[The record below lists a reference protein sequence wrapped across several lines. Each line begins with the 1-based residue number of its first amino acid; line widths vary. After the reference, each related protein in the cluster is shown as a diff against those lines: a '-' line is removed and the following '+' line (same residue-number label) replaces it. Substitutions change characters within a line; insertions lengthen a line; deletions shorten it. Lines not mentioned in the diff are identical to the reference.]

1 VLRYAAPVI
10 LISILLASASAA
22 YGHGLGAD
30 QSLPVAIGNRQVAV
44 QAAINPSSF
53 EEAAAGSRP
62 VFTAR
67 AFEPSSNSTISDLD
81 YDIKVDHNGAVLLD
95 QKFHSGDGLVIANLV
110 PDAGASGAQVNGK
123 PAGGRVEV
131 GKGNPATITSKIL
144 SDGGLYHVAVTLEK
158 SSAGLQLDG
167 DKKFDLYISISKKQ
181 DFVVQTPEG
190 AQKMSTT
197 TYYADVTD
205 LAFNNGT
212 LTFAMPF
219 DWRPEYVSQ
228 VPLVHMEVQFPKAVK
243 ELQVNGYSGSVNGVA
258 LPADAILVDDY
269 SFEDSRVVHFV
280 LNSDRLSSLA
290 QKVKGDSMVFALA
303 PADKPKFPLD
313 IMSTTEKY
321 MWELS
326 WGPEVIQTGTPTTFV
341 MNIQDPKVADL
352 VRNASFDFVLEKAG
366 KEVYRQH
373 LTSGQ
378 GTFSLDYTF
387 AEAGT
392 YRLAAENINGSGESA
407 QRNIVVLQGS
417 AAPAPAP
424 VPAQK
429 PSGCLIATAA
439 FGSELT
445 PQVQLLRG
453 FRDNYILKSQSG
465 SAFMDAFDAVYYSFS
480 PQVADYERQQPWLQ
494 STVKAGLYP
503 LFGILLVS
511 QQAFSAAGGDAGAVL
526 AGATASA
533 LIGAVYVAPAVAGV
547 TVAKKKHVGVKPVAV
562 ALAAA
567 LASLAATAAGLYV
580 GNEAALSV
588 ATSLFVVTSAATAA
602 LAIAKLVVGRLR

>member
-1 VLRYAAPVI
+1 M
-10 LISILLASASAA
+10 SSAA
-22 YGHGLGAD
+22 YGHGLGSD
-30 QSLPVAIGNRQVAV
+30 QSLPVAIGNRQVTV
-44 QAAINPSSF
+44 QAAINPSSL
-53 EEAAAGSRP
+53 EAVAGAKP

-67 AFEPSSNSTISDLD
+67 AFEPSSNSTIANLN
-81 YDIKVDHNGAVLLD
+81 YDIKVEHNGAVLLD

-110 PDAGASGAQVNGK
+110 PDGSASEAQVNGK
-123 PAGGRVEV
+123 PAGGDGRVEV
-131 GKGNPATITSKIL
+131 SRDNPATITSKIL
-144 SDGGLYHVAVTLEK
+144 SDGGLYHIAITLEK
-158 SSAGLQLDG
+158 SSPGLQLDG

-190 AQKMSTT
+190 TQKMSTT

-326 WGPEVIQTGTPTTFV
+326 WGPEVIQIGTPTTFV
-341 MNIQDPKVADL
+341 MNIQDPKTADL

-387 AEAGT
+387 TEAGT

-417 AAPAPAP
+417 AAAPASTPTPAPA
-424 VPAQK
+424 AQK

-465 SAFMDAFDAVYYSFS
+465 SAFMDAFNTIYYSFS

-511 QQAFSAAGGDAGAVL
+511 QQAFSAAGGNDDAGAVL

-547 TVAKKKHVGVKPVAV
+547 TAATKKRVSVKPVAI
-562 ALAAA
+562 ALAAV
-567 LASLAATAAGLYV
+567 LASLAATAFTLYV
-580 GNEAALSV
+580 SNEAALSV
-588 ATSLFVVTSAATAA
+588 TTSLFVVSSAATAA
-602 LAIAKLVVGRLR
+602 LAIAKLAGRLR

>member
-1 VLRYAAPVI
+1 MLRYAAPVI
-10 LISILLASASAA
+10 LVALLLASVSSA

-30 QSLPVAIGNRQVAV
+30 QSLPVAIGNKQVAV
-44 QAAINPSSF
+44 QTSITPSSL
-53 EEAAAGSRP
+53 EAVANSKP
-62 VFTAR
+62 IFTAR
-67 AFEPSSNSTISDLD
+67 AFEPGNNVTIADLD
-81 YDIKVDHNGAVLLD
+81 YAIKIDHNGAVLLD
-95 QKFHSGDGLVIANLV
+95 QKFHAKDGLVIANLV

-131 GKGNPATITSKIL
+131 GKDSPARITSKIL
-144 SDGGLYHVAVTLEK
+144 SDGSLYHVEVTLEK
-158 SSAGLQLDG
+158 TSAGLPLDG
-167 DKKFDLYISISKKQ
+167 DRKFDLYVSIAKKQ
-181 DFVVQTPEG
+181 DFSVVTPEG
-190 AQKMSTT
+190 TEKMSTT
-197 TYYADVTD
+197 TYYADVKNLSYD
-205 LAFNNGT
+205 NGT
-212 LTFAMPF
+212 VKFSMPF

-243 ELQVNGYSGSVNGVA
+243 ELQVNGYSGSINGVPLA
-258 LPADAILVDDY
+258 ADAILVDDY

-290 QKVKGDSMVFALA
+290 QKAKGDSMDFALA

-326 WGPEVIQTGTPTTFV
+326 WGPEVIETGTPTTFV
-341 MNIQDPKVADL
+341 MNVQDPSVSDL
-352 VRNASFDFVLEKAG
+352 VRNAAFDFVLEKDG

-378 GTFSLDYTF
+378 GIFSLDYTF

-407 QRNIVVLQGS
+407 ERNLVVLQGS
-417 AAPAPAP
+417 GTQAQPPQQQ
-424 VPAQK
+424 QK

-465 SAFMDAFDAVYYSFS
+465 SAFMDAFNAVYYSFS
-480 PQVADYERQQPWLQ
+480 PQVADYERGQPWLQ

-511 QQAFSAAGGDAGAVL
+511 QQAFSAAGGDAGAVI

-533 LIGAVYVAPAVAGV
+533 LIGAVYVAPAVAAGTIV
-547 TVAKKKHVGVKPVAV
+547 KRKPVSNRLV
-562 ALAAA
+562 MIALAAA
-567 LASLAATAAGLYV
+567 LASLAAIAIALYAAPGV
-580 GNEAALSV
+580 
-588 ATSLFVVTSAATAA
+588 LFVTTSAFVLSSAATAA
-602 LAIAKLVVGRLR
+602 LAVAKLAARLR